1 MLNQDLFCDGLLN
14 NLVKTREV
22 ENITN
27 ATKLVVNF
35 RSLGSVLCSVRSIID
50 FSRNLQEVSLNSTD
64 QRYLADL
71 WINELQKFS
80 KQKTKVIPLTRG
92 LKTTRSIPRRPKS
105 EIFAGIPFTW
115 GKKFQRL
122 LPIIVILHLELDDQV
137 AGKDNVH
144 VHDHLLPADVLAVH
158 LDSRDPW
165 WDLVKKFLMVLP
177 LSGKGYF
184 FLFLLNANYLSKEH
198 TVSGELERVKLVF
211 PENEN
216 CIY

>member
-1 MLNQDLFCDGLLN
+1 MLEFLSPG
-14 NLVKTREV
+14 E
-22 ENITN
+22 
-27 ATKLVVNF
+27 
-35 RSLGSVLCSVRSIID
+35 
-50 FSRNLQEVSLNSTD
+50 QE
-64 QRYLADL
+64 
-71 WINELQKFS
+71 
-80 KQKTKVIPLTRG
+80 
-92 LKTTRSIPRRPKS
+92 
-105 EIFAGIPFTW
+105 
-115 GKKFQRL
+115 FQRL

-177 LSGKGYF
+177 LSGKRYF
-184 FLFLLNANYLSKEH
+184 FLSLLNANYLSEEH
-198 TVSGELERVKLVF
+198 AVSGELERVKLVF

>member
-1 MLNQDLFCDGLLN
+1 M
-14 NLVKTREV
+14 
-22 ENITN
+22 
-27 ATKLVVNF
+27 
-35 RSLGSVLCSVRSIID
+35 
-50 FSRNLQEVSLNSTD
+50 
-64 QRYLADL
+64 
-71 WINELQKFS
+71 
-80 KQKTKVIPLTRG
+80 
-92 LKTTRSIPRRPKS
+92 
-105 EIFAGIPFTW
+105 
-115 GKKFQRL
+115 
-122 LPIIVILHLELDDQV
+122 ILHLELDDQV

-158 LDSRDPW
+158 LDSCDPW

-184 FLFLLNANYLSKEH
+184 FLSYLPKEH